1 MAFARASPPPP
12 AARSWRGVAPAAA
25 SGCPP
30 ETVTGRLRRLRKR
43 ASFLRAA
50 KGRKVVKPAFVLQIV
65 PAETSTDVGVG
76 FTASKR
82 IGGAV
87 ARNRAKRR
95 LREAARLVLPQHGL
109 TGHDH
114 VLVAR
119 SAVVAYPFAALT
131 ADLTEALAMARAR
144 ER

>member
-1 MAFARASPPPP
+1 M
-12 AARSWRGVAPAAA
+12 
-25 SGCPP
+25 
-30 ETVTGRLRRLRKR
+30 
-43 ASFLRAA
+43 
-50 KGRKVVKPAFVLQIV
+50 VKPAFVLQIV